1 MAACSHPWGPG
12 FHPYHC
18 GGWGG
23 ERNIEV
29 GCKFET
35 ESEISVGIHECL
47 FLIDFPPVMDTA
59 KLRDTEQPVENSNQF
74 LEVGSMETSF
84 DQEIAK
90 QA

>member
-1 MAACSHPWGPG
+1 MLPPMGPWVPSPPLWGV
-12 FHPYHC
+12 
-18 GGWGG
+18 GG

-47 FLIDFPPVMDTA
+47 FLIDFPPFMDTA
-59 KLRDTEQPVENSNQF
+59 KLRDTEQSVEISNQF